1 MINFK
6 LNRKIEVYSEDELK
20 MGDSTVQDEDELS
33 ISISLPMGPNGHIK
47 LEPGETIRTLYCG
60 EGSRFYEF
68 MTKVDT
74 IVSDDRIPL
83 IKINK
88 PEEYHIIQ
96 RREFVRVSIM
106 LDIQLFVIDE
116 KMSIANKTAAELEM
130 LYKSKKWIKGYAYDI
145 SGGGLGA
152 VLQEPV
158 DYGKQ
163 VACLIK
169 DDYFDTGFIGKVVR
183 SAQIKQSGKKLHKIG
198 LHFLGLDYRSE
209 DKLVKYTFQKM
220 REQLKVR

>member
-20 MGDSTVQDEDELS
+20 MGDSTVQDEDESS
-33 ISISLPMGPNGHIK
+33 ISISLPMGPNGHID
-47 LEPGETIRTLYCG
+47 LVPGEIIRAMYCG
-60 EGSRFYEF
+60 EGNKSYEF
-68 MTKVDT
+68 MTEVGT
-74 IVSDDRIPL
+74 IISDDRIPL

-88 PEEYHIIQ
+88 PSEYQIIQ
-96 RREFVRVSIM
+96 RREFVRIPIM
-106 LDIQLFVIDE
+106 LDIQFFVIDE
-116 KMSIANKTAAELEM
+116 KMSIVHKTSDELKS

-152 VLQEPV
+152 VLHEPV

-163 VACLIK
+163 IACLIE
-169 DDYFDTGFIGKVVR
+169 DEYFDTGFIGKVVR
-183 SAQIKQSGKKLHKIG
+183 SIQLKQSGKKLHKIG
-198 LHFLGLDYRSE
+198 LQFLGLDYRSE
-209 DKLVKYTFQKM
+209 EKLVKYTFQKM